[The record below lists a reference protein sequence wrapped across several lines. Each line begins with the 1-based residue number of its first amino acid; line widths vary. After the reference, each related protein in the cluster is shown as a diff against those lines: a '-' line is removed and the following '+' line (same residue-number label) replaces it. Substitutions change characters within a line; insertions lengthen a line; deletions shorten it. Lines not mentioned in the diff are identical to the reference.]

1 MNSTERSFR
10 SEVALLG
17 HTAKLRGRYAGF
29 GLATAVLALTSV
41 VLAAKRG
48 NDDLPKEYRKSP
60 YTLMSLSVGSP
71 SNGWQLRA
79 KKLRPSPYL
88 FIKPDSRNNA
98 YGHPA
103 LVLML
108 ERSAKRMARDAPGS
122 KLLVGDLSSKYGGPL
137 SKHRSHQSGRD
148 ADVGF
153 FVTNKQGRPRDSKS
167 FVAMDRDGNARD
179 GSDYKFDE
187 YRNWLLVQL
196 WMKDTRARIMYVFVA
211 AHLRKRL
218 LAFAQA
224 RPAFR
229 KYVERASTF
238 LRQPTNSSA
247 HNDHFHVRIAC
258 PDKQQPLCVQNVAIS
273 D

>member
-1 MNSTERSFR
+1 M
-10 SEVALLG
+10 
-17 HTAKLRGRYAGF
+17 
-29 GLATAVLALTSV
+29 AVLAIV
-41 VLAAKRG
+41 AVARAAKRS
-48 NDDLPKEYRKSP
+48 NDDLPKEYQKSP

-79 KKLRPSPYL
+79 KKLRPSPHL
-88 FIKPDSRNNA
+88 FIKPDSRNNV

-108 ERSAKRMARDAPGS
+108 QRSAKQMAHDAPGS
-122 KLLVGDLSSKYGGPL
+122 KLLVGDLSSEYGGPL

-148 ADVGF
+148 GDVGF
-153 FVTNKQGRPRDSKS
+153 FLTNKKGRPSQSKS
-167 FVAMDRDGNARD
+167 FVAMDREGNALD
-179 GSDYKFDE
+179 GSDYKFDD

-211 AHLRKRL
+211 AHLRRRL
-218 LAFAQA
+218 LAFAKA
-224 RPAFR
+224 RPAFS
-229 KYVERASTF
+229 KYVAQASTF
-238 LRQPTNSSA
+238 LRQPSNSSA

-258 PDKQQPLCVQNVAIS
+258 PKRQEPLCVQNVAVS